1 MDWIRTFQRGAA
13 FIFKESMQLSL
24 PMRVLIPFGE
34 KDYYVAE
41 VNDSPMLTIGVFY
54 KKGSN

>member
-1 MDWIRTFQRGAA
+1 MDWIHTFQRGAA
-13 FIFKESMQLSL
+13 LSL

-41 VNDSPMLTIGVFY
+41 VNDSPMLTIGVSY